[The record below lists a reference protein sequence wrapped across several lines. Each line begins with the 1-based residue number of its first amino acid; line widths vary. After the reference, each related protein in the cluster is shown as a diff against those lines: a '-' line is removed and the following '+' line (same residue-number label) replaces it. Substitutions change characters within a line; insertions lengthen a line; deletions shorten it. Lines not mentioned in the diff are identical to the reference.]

1 VGEPTATLAAHSAV
15 TVFHVAFGRWIA
27 AGGAPD
33 FADWIADTAATL
45 HALK

>member
-33 FADWIADTAATL
+33 FADCIADTAATL